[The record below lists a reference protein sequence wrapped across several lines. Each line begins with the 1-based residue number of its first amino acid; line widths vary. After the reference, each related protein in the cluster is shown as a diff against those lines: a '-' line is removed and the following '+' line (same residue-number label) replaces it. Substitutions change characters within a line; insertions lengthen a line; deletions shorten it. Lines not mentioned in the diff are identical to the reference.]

1 MDGSSTSVIMGQ
13 IGLGLT
19 LGLATIGSA
28 LGIST
33 VSRSAAGAWAKEAK
47 ARKSLSFVYIILM
60 GIPLSETI
68 YAFVLMFIALQPE
81 IVGGDAA
88 VLTESIKNHGFTFF
102 GIGIAAGL
110 VWLFSGW
117 MKGRAGAAGV
127 RFISENEG
135 KGLVNSIIAM
145 GICETVGLFGFV
157 FLLLVAPSI

>member
-1 MDGSSTSVIMGQ
+1 MDASTTSVMMGQ
-13 IGLGLT
+13 MALGLI

-33 VSRSAAGAWAKEAK
+33 VSRAAAGAWAKEAK
-47 ARKSLSFVYIILM
+47 ARKSLSFVYIILI

-68 YAFVLMFIALQPE
+68 YAFVLMFISLQPE
-81 IVGGDAA
+81 IVGSDAA
-88 VLTESIKNHGFTFF
+88 VLTESIQTHGLTFF

-110 VWLFSGW
+110 VWLFTGW

-127 RFISENEG
+127 RFISDNDG

-145 GICETVGLFGFV
+145 GICESVSLFALV
-157 FLLLVAPSI
+157 FMLLIVPSV

>member
-13 IGLGLT
+13 MALGLA

-28 LGIST
+28 LGVST
-33 VSRSAAGAWAKEAK
+33 VSRAAAGAWAKEAK

-68 YAFVLMFIALQPE
+68 YAFVLMLIALQPE
-81 IVGGDAA
+81 VIGSDAA
-88 VLTESIKNHGFTFF
+88 VLTESIKNHGLTLF

-110 VWLFSGW
+110 VWLFSSW

-145 GICETVGLFGFV
+145 GICESVSLFALV
-157 FLLLVAPSI
+157 FMLLVVPSI